1 MDDVGDYI
9 RYSETIFLVI
19 GRDVKRNV
27 TQIDAYRSNPY
38 VTGNIMKQA
47 DDDDTVIFEVRQVV
61 LND

>member
-1 MDDVGDYI
+1 MG
-9 RYSETIFLVI
+9 SETIFLVI

-47 DDDDTVIFEVRQVV
+47 DDDDTVIFEVRQVM